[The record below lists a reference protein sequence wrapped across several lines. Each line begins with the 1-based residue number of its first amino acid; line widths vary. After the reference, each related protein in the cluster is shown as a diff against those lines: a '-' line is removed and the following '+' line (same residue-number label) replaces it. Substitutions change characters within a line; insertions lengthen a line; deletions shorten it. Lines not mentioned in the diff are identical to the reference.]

1 VSLYA
6 ELSNARILASDE
18 GVIGKVKSTD
28 FIALILY
35 GNFMVAFHGNWR
47 NSVSDCNSNR
57 RDGVSMLSS
66 RTARVPHFFSKEEKK
81 DRAEKRKGNERG
93 MRHRKERRE
102 ILFTLFLQNEAPTV
116 I

>member
-1 VSLYA
+1 
-6 ELSNARILASDE
+6 
-18 GVIGKVKSTD
+18 
-28 FIALILY
+28 
-35 GNFMVAFHGNWR
+35 
-47 NSVSDCNSNR
+47 
-57 RDGVSMLSS
+57 MLSS